1 VNNGVMYCDFNCGKP
16 GIATDAN
23 LAESVDSNNVL
34 KLPHELDFTD
44 ALRKAIPTKLTI
56 GLTCVTLASLVYKQ
70 VLILSP
76 RF

>member
-1 VNNGVMYCDFNCGKP
+1 MELCIVILIVGSRGLRRMR
-16 GIATDAN
+16 TW
-23 LAESVDSNNVL
+23 AESVDSNNVL

-76 RF
+76 GF